1 MKRDP
6 VLLVRILETIEA
18 APYDFSDIPI
28 DVPLEG
34 YSEDAVAYHV
44 LLLKEG
50 GLIAT
55 SSYGVSEDGRTRPR
69 PIRLTWK
76 GHEYLE
82 RMVEGLEQD
91 GDDLTSTG

>member
-6 VLLVRILETIEA
+6 VLLARILETIEA

-28 DVPLEG
+28 DLDLEG

-44 LLLKEG
+44 LLLSEA
-50 GLIAT
+50 GLVTA
-55 SSYGVSEDGRTRPR
+55 SSHGVSEDGRTRPR

-76 GHEYLE
+76 GHEYLA
-82 RMVEGLEQD
+82 RPTD
-91 GDDLTSTG
+91 

>member
-6 VLLVRILETIEA
+6 VLLARILETLEA

-28 DVPLEG
+28 DIHLEG

-44 LLLKEG
+44 LLLNEA
-50 GLIAT
+50 GLIMT
-55 SSYGVSEDGRTRPR
+55 STHGVSEDGRTRPR

-82 RMVEGLEQD
+82 RTTD
-91 GDDLTSTG
+91 